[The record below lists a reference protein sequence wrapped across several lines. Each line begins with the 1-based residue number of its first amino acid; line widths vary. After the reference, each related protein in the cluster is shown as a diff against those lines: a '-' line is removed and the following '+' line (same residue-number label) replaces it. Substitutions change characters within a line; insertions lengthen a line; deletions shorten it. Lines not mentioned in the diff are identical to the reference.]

1 MTMPQIPEYIVLAF
15 SPTLNQ
21 TQRELNLMSAH
32 PDNARD
38 AQRWADSFATRL
50 NDKQA
55 LRATDWVG
63 RIEQVDA
70 NFHARTL

>member
-1 MTMPQIPEYIVLAF
+1 
-15 SPTLNQ
+15 
-21 TQRELNLMSAH
+21 MSAH

-38 AQRWADSFATRL
+38 AQRWADSFASRL

-55 LRATDWVG
+55 LRATDWIG